1 MRKVLTVL
9 LLGIVLGLPSF
20 ANAAGTPDEQW
31 VPTVPADQSNYQG
44 YRAQESFLQSTEES
58 YLGSWYNNESGTVSV
73 KVCKSTTDAN
83 CSASALKLQYSAV
96 LPFCDSSS
104 SPDCVSALTA
114 QDESGTA
121 LTVNPIGQF
130 PTSSFQQFTGDPALK
145 LPSGSTAVLV
155 DIPNAPH
162 GGGTK
167 YLVKVALKGQKR
179 ANQATFSSPEIQAS
193 IYAVKI
199 IDGTFY
205 EVGLNDSPTALPVV
219 DGPLQMGEYAANGKL
234 AATDN
239 GIPRPTCV
247 SSSFTQCAQPYALP
261 QNISFGFSL
270 RLSNPP
276 VGWLHGRM
284 KHPTINLKTAGGIT
298 TLDVMGQPIKV
309 PVAASWVTNDKVTP
323 ELQSFY
329 AARGWHQNVMFI
341 SNSHD
346 AGGFNE
352 DSMKE
357 FLMWLPIL
365 SDKAAALP
373 TLWTL
378 NSMPSG
384 QGGDKVSSCLSQ
396 SDNVAGV
403 VTTNATMYIDGPP
416 QFDKNQGALNYKV
429 AAPHFEP
436 DGTTAFKG
444 TYDLAMNSKVARC
457 IYGFTSAPV
466 GATISVT
473 SADGTP
479 DIATTVL
486 GEKNGWL
493 SLGAYNFTFSNP
505 TVQVKLSQASAVPT
519 KVVSKKITCV
529 KGKTMKVVTT
539 STCPAGYK
547 KK

>member
-1 MRKVLTVL
+1 VKKILGVFILIASL
-9 LLGIVLGLPSF
+9 LLPNF
-20 ANAAGTPDEQW
+20 AAAAGVPDEQW
-31 VPTVPADQSNYQG
+31 VPTPPSDQTNYQG
-44 YRAQESFLQSTEES
+44 YRAQESFFQSTQES

-73 KVCKSTTDAN
+73 KVCKSTSDAN

-96 LPFCDSSS
+96 LPSCDAST
-104 SPDCVSALTA
+104 SPDCVAAVTA
-114 QDESGTA
+114 QDESGKA
-121 LTVNPIGQF
+121 LTVNQVGAF
-130 PTSSFQQFTGDPALK
+130 PTSAFQEFTGDSALK
-145 LPSGSTAVLV
+145 LPTGATGVLV
-155 DIPNAPH
+155 DIPGAPH
-162 GGGTK
+162 AGGTK
-167 YLVKVALKGQKR
+167 YLVKVALKGKKFAR
-179 ANQATFSSPEIQAS
+179 DKLFSAPEIQAS

-205 EVGLNDSPTALPVV
+205 EIGLSDNPTAPPAV
-219 DGPLQMGEYAANGKL
+219 DGPFQMGEFGADGKL
-234 AATDN
+234 SLTDN
-239 GIPRPTCV
+239 RIPRPTCV

-270 RLSNPP
+270 HLSTPP

-284 KHPTINLKTAGGIT
+284 KQPTIALNTAGGTT
-298 TLDVMGQPIKV
+298 TLDVMAQPIKV
-309 PVAASWVTNDKVTP
+309 PVAATWVTNDKITP
-323 ELQSFY
+323 DLQSFY
-329 AARGWHQNVMFI
+329 ANRGWRQNVMFM

-346 AGGFNE
+346 SGGFNE
-352 DSMKE
+352 ESMKE

-384 QGGDKVSSCLSQ
+384 QGGDKVSSCLNQ
-396 SDNVAGV
+396 TNNVAGV

-429 AAPHFEP
+429 AATHFEP

-444 TYDLAMNSKVARC
+444 TYDLVMNSKVARC

-493 SLGAYNFTFSNP
+493 YLGAYGFQFSSP
-505 TVQVKLSQASAVPT
+505 TVSVKLTQEAPA
-519 KVVSKKITCV
+519 KAISKKITCV
-529 KGKTMKVVTT
+529 KGKTTKVVTT
-539 STCPAGYK
+539 ATCPAGFK
-547 KK
+547 RK